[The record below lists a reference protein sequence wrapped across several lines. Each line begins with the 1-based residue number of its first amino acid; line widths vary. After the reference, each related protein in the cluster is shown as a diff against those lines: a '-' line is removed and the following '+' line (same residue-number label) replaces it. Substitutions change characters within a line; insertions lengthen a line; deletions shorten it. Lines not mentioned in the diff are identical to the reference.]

1 MQQSFV
7 LNTQLLLSVNG
18 ALTAILA
25 LALELDG
32 TVNQSEQGVI
42 AADADIDAGMDV
54 GASLA
59 NQDVAGQNE
68 LTVSTLHA
76 QALSLGITTV
86 LGRTA
91 ALVVSEEL
99 NTNLQHG
106 VTPPKLRYNQDIHPA
121 ENTDKASYRQALPE
135 RFLPRRRRRGG

>member
-1 MQQSFV
+1 MDSLQQPFSHYA
-7 LNTQLLLSVNG
+7 QKLLLSVNG

-32 TVNQSEQGVI
+32 TVNQSKQGVI
-42 AADADIDAGMDV
+42 TADTDIDTGVDV
-54 GASLA
+54 SASLA

-68 LTVSTLHA
+68 LTISTLHA
-76 QALSLGITTV
+76 QALGLGITAV
-86 LGRTA
+86 LGGTA
-91 ALVVSEEL
+91 ALMVSEEL

-121 ENTDKASYRQALPE
+121 AHTM
-135 RFLPRRRRRGG
+135 

>member
-1 MQQSFV
+1 MV
-7 LNTQLLLSVNG
+7 LPRRTILITVNCQLSTVNSVKKGLSQIPATALRFGQLLLCSVNG
-18 ALTAILA
+18 ALSAILA

-68 LTVSTLHA
+68 LTISTLHA
-76 QALSLGITTV
+76 QALSIRITTV
-86 LGRTA
+86 LGGTA

-106 VTPPKLRYNQDIHPA
+106 VTPP
-121 ENTDKASYRQALPE
+121 
-135 RFLPRRRRRGG
+135 